1 MIRCKREL
9 VKKKLNSSTQH
20 GFLVATNCLQSPK
33 GTVLDQSSISLG
45 DKSLSSTTWHL
56 LDNIIIDDSGLSTS
70 KDPSLQYDVGLRHIN
85 ADVNHLVV
93 ATLEP
98 SPHLLDGD
106 DEAPEERS
114 QELAHGLL
122 GLLVGGLN
130 HHHNSLVNQLVVEV
144 RNF

>member
-56 LDNIIIDDSGLSTS
+56 LDNIIIDDSGLEIDTVS
-70 KDPSLQYDVGLRHIN
+70 KDSLINLFDTKLRKTYVYMIP
-85 ADVNHLVV
+85 VYI
-93 ATLEP
+93 
-98 SPHLLDGD
+98 
-106 DEAPEERS
+106 
-114 QELAHGLL
+114 
-122 GLLVGGLN
+122 
-130 HHHNSLVNQLVVEV
+130 
-144 RNF
+144 